1 MICLFKTFWKLQKLI
16 PSKKDHSV
24 LIAEIRPSKQNKNC
38 QSMKVN
44 SHKKILPH
52 DSPSSIYFTI
62 FFEIT

>member
-44 SHKKILPH
+44 SHKK
-52 DSPSSIYFTI
+52 FCAT
-62 FFEIT
+62 